1 MSTEIHNR
9 LRTTIA
15 DALNRGI
22 SPSDIVGVNMIEE
35 LGMTSVD
42 ALEVLI
48 HVESEFNIMIDDS
61 DLSQELVTSLDNLAD
76 YVNRKMVAA

>member
-1 MSTEIHNR
+1 MNADIQTR

-15 DALNRGI
+15 NALNRGI
-22 SPSDIVGVNMIEE
+22 SADTIVGVNMVEE

-48 HVESEFNIMIDDS
+48 HVENEFNIMIDDS
-61 DLSQELVTSLDNLAD
+61 DLSQELVTSLDKLASYID
-76 YVNRKMVAA
+76 RKMAA

>member
-1 MSTEIHNR
+1 MSTDIQTR

-15 DALNRGI
+15 NALNRGI
-22 SPSDIVGVNMIEE
+22 SADAIVGVNMVEE
-35 LGMTSVD
+35 LGMTSID

-61 DLSQELVTSLDNLAD
+61 DLSQELVTSLDNLATYID
-76 YVNRKMVAA
+76 RKMAA